1 VEVIAASVIYDFVV
15 AGICPSPEPDP
26 SSPAHRRSEAVMR
39 VLVLVG
45 LLAFH
50 TRPVVARRRAV
61 APYTDESL

>member
-15 AGICPSPEPDP
+15 GICHSPEPDP

-45 LLAFH
+45 LLALH
-50 TRPVVARRRAV
+50 TRSVVARRRVV
-61 APYTDESL
+61 AHHTDESL